1 MWIANLGVVLII
13 AACVAYQYLKG
24 SVVKAFATIIVT
36 ICAGVVAFSF
46 FEPLAGYL
54 SGYLPSVAL
63 WAQLLCFV
71 LLLVLTFAV
80 MQTAV
85 TQLTRQPINLGIW
98 PERVGRVICGI
109 FLGLIVSGLLLTG
122 LQIGP
127 LPINYPYQRFEQ
139 GRQKVLLNVDGLATG
154 LFSLLS
160 NGSFSG
166 KRSFATLHPGY
177 LDQLFLNRLFI
188 GDEIPVMTSS
198 GAIELPAKAA
208 AWPAPAAIRQ
218 QVEELLSRPD
228 SLKTPMQ
235 GTTTKPVP
243 LPGWQKGDYDLIVV
257 RIGIKK
263 EAIKSGTPF
272 DAGTFA
278 LSQLRLICKPSG
290 GANRLM
296 GKGVNIY
303 PIGHLQSA
311 NELQHSYLIQL
322 QREDF
327 EEQARA
333 RYIDFVF
340 CVPRDFV
347 PVLAEFKLNSIAEV
361 PTPVAADRAPAVIP
375 FVASSEI
382 KRAAPAPSR
391 PSQQERRDGRPS
403 SPPRRDGL
411 GDLTE

>member
-63 WAQLLCFV
+63 WAQLICFV
-71 LLLVLTFAV
+71 LLLVLAFAI

-85 TQLTRQPINLGIW
+85 TQLTRQPIDLGLW
-98 PERVGRVICGI
+98 PERVGRVICGL
-109 FLGLIVSGLLLTG
+109 FLGLIVSGLVLTA

-160 NGSFSG
+160 NGGLSG
-166 KRSFATLHPGY
+166 KRSFATLHAGF

-188 GDEIPVMTSS
+188 GDEIPIMTSS
-198 GAIELPAKAA
+198 AAIELPAKAA

-228 SLKTPMQ
+228 ALRTPTQ

-243 LPGWQKGDYDLIVV
+243 LPGWQKGDYDLMVV

-263 EAIKSGTPF
+263 EALKSGTPF

-278 LSQLRLICKPSG
+278 LSQLRLICKPT
-290 GANRLM
+290 GADRLT

-303 PIGHLQSA
+303 PIGHLRSA
-311 NELQHSYLIQL
+311 NELQQSYLIQL

-327 EEQARA
+327 EEQARV

-340 CVPRDFV
+340 CVPRGHV
-347 PVLAEFKLNSIAEV
+347 PVLAQFKQNSVAEV

-382 KRAAPAPSR
+382 TRAATTPSR
-391 PSQQERRDGRPS
+391 PSQQEQRQDRRPS
-403 SPPRRDGL
+403 GPPRRDGL